1 MVQGASETTS
11 SSSSLFDDDL
21 LDAAAALQRVFE
33 VFDLLLQVF
42 DVLQPLQ
49 DELPVQVTQLD
60 LRDILGLDLID
71 AEADHQVRHDL
82 RFLFGLA
89 DDLDGFIDVE
99 QDLLETL

>member
-1 MVQGASETTS
+1 MISDLRGWPYFLMTS
-11 SSSSLFDDDL
+11 FSS
-21 LDAAAALQRVFE
+21 LQRVFE

-49 DELPVQVTQLD
+49 DELPVQMTQLD
-60 LRDILGLDLID
+60 LRNVLRLDLID